1 MGIEIRAR
9 DDDGPIP
16 RACIMTLSCDGDEHP
31 MFAPTHM
38 QYCTGSHMGDFSAAM
53 ADGWLERN
61 NATGRHF
68 LCPKCSN
75 KKPHHPA

>member
-31 MFAPTHM
+31 MFAPRHM
-38 QYCTGSHMGDFSAAM
+38 NQC
-53 ADGWLERN
+53 
-61 NATGRHF
+61 AT
-68 LCPKCSN
+68 KE
-75 KKPHHPA
+75 